1 MQLVHLSLTNFRNF
15 IRLEMEFPPGPTLVV
30 GPNAQGKT
38 SLLEAIDYLVAAESP
53 RAGSDRE
60 LINFLVAREPEAFAR
75 IVAEFR
81 RSDRAAHRASH
92 PEGDPV
98 GDRAAHRASHP
109 GGDPAG
115 DRPQRIEVRLV
126 AEAPRPE
133 GEARLQKEIL
143 LNGVR
148 RRAADLAGQLN
159 AVLFLPDDLRV
170 IEGPPAERRRL
181 LDQTLA
187 QADPVYAGAL
197 AEYGRLLTQRNAL
210 LRQAQE
216 RLFDARQLDPWD
228 AQLVDFAVQL
238 IRGRA
243 VALTELERLAGP
255 IHETL
260 TRGREQL
267 RLAYLPSRLGRSE
280 EGQLRLPIGSE
291 VDWSTL
297 PAAAI
302 ADEVRRA
309 LAASRRDEI
318 DRGVTLVG
326 PHRDDVRFLADG
338 VDLRPYGSR
347 GQNRTAM
354 ISIRLAQG
362 EWIRERTGE
371 WPVLL
376 LDETLAELDEA
387 RRGQVLERIAA
398 APQAILTAA
407 DMNLFPPSFCES
419 ANVWELRG
427 GTLNRVGSTGSV
439 TSNQ

>member
-267 RLAYLPSRLGRSE
+267 RLAYQGRVPSPLRGDRRSFFRPGWTTRLSPGVASKPGPSVLTGTLRVGGEQMGGGRPHPPMNPLPSSEAQRSS
-280 EGQLRLPIGSE
+280 GSRKPIRVS
-291 VDWSTL
+291 
-297 PAAAI
+297 
-302 ADEVRRA
+302 VRRTPSSLWTSFVRVSMRA
-309 LAASRRDEI
+309 
-318 DRGVTLVG
+318 VG
-326 PHRDDVRFLADG
+326 SFAC
-338 VDLRPYGSR
+338 
-347 GQNRTAM
+347 
-354 ISIRLAQG
+354 
-362 EWIRERTGE
+362 
-371 WPVLL
+371 
-376 LDETLAELDEA
+376 TLAM
-387 RRGQVLERIAA
+387 R
-398 APQAILTAA
+398 
-407 DMNLFPPSFCES
+407 
-419 ANVWELRG
+419 
-427 GTLNRVGSTGSV
+427 LNWPGIS
-439 TSNQ
+439 

>member
-60 LINFLVAREPEAFAR
+60 LINFLVARQPDAFSR

-81 RSDRAAHRASH
+81 HADRASY
-92 PEGDPV
+92 PG
-98 GDRAAHRASHP
+98 GDRASSRFVAPSTPEGAPGSGHP
-109 GGDPAG
+109 VG

-126 AEAPRPE
+126 AEAARPE
-133 GEARLQKEIL
+133 GDTRIQKEIL

-148 RRAADLAGQLN
+148 RRAADLAGQLT

-181 LDQTLA
+181 LDRTLA

-197 AEYGRLLTQRNAL
+197 TEYARLLAQRNSL

-216 RLFDARQLDPWD
+216 RPLDARQLDPWD
-228 AQLVDFAVQL
+228 AQLVDLAVQL
-238 IRGRA
+238 MRGRA
-243 VALTELERLAGP
+243 VALAEIERLAGP

-267 RLAYLPSRLGRSE
+267 RLSYLPSRLGRGE
-280 EGQLRLPIGSE
+280 EGQLRLPLAAE

-309 LAASRRDEI
+309 LAAARRDEI
-318 DRGVTLVG
+318 ERGVTLVG
-326 PHRDDVRFLADG
+326 PHRDDVRFQADG

-362 EWIRERTGE
+362 EWIRQRTGQ

-387 RRGQVLERIAA
+387 RRGQVLERVAA
-398 APQAILTAA
+398 APQAVLTAA
-407 DMNLFPPSFCES
+407 DMNLFPASFTEM

-427 GTLNRVGSTGSV
+427 GTLNRVPPRK
-439 TSNQ
+439 

>member
-15 IRLEMEFPPGPTLVV
+15 IRLEMDFPPGPTLVV

-81 RSDRAAHRASH
+81 RS
-92 PEGDPV
+92 
-98 GDRAAHRASHP
+98 DRAAHRASHP

-260 TRGREQL
+260 TPGREQL

-291 VDWSTL
+291 GDWSTL
-297 PAAAI
+297 PAAG
-302 ADEVRRA
+302 
-309 LAASRRDEI
+309 L
-318 DRGVTLVG
+318 
-326 PHRDDVRFLADG
+326 
-338 VDLRPYGSR
+338 
-347 GQNRTAM
+347 
-354 ISIRLAQG
+354 
-362 EWIRERTGE
+362 
-371 WPVLL
+371 
-376 LDETLAELDEA
+376 
-387 RRGQVLERIAA
+387 
-398 APQAILTAA
+398 
-407 DMNLFPPSFCES
+407 PP
-419 ANVWELRG
+419 
-427 GTLNRVGSTGSV
+427 
-439 TSNQ
+439 